1 MTDATSRANRA
12 RRLGAACV
20 GLLLLGTTLLAPVAA
35 RAQQRSYRLQ
45 GLKSGELGPSDL
57 SQGVVIAV
65 VWASWSPRCRD
76 IVERTNAIVDR
87 WGDRALVLLVDFQE
101 EPGAVESFVQGKAR
115 AKVYL
120 DRDGSFSKM
129 HAVTNLP
136 GLVIF
141 KDGATGFSGKLPT
154 DPNPLIEQTIG

>member
-1 MTDATSRANRA
+1 MTKRIPAAA
-12 RRLGAACV
+12 RRGWALSCAAA
-20 GLLLLGTTLLAPVAA
+20 LLLAPVLLPPPAA
-35 RAQQRSYRLQ
+35 TAQPRSYRLQ
-45 GLKSGELGPSDL
+45 GLESGELGPAEL

-76 IVERTNAIVDR
+76 IVERTNAIAER
-87 WGDRALVLLVDFQE
+87 WDDRARVLLVDFQE
-101 EPGAVESFVQGKAR
+101 EPAAVKGFLEGKRSR

-129 HAVTNLP
+129 NAVTNLP

-141 KDGATGFSGKLPT
+141 KDGATGFSGKLPA
-154 DPNPLIEQTIG
+154 DPDSLIAQTIG